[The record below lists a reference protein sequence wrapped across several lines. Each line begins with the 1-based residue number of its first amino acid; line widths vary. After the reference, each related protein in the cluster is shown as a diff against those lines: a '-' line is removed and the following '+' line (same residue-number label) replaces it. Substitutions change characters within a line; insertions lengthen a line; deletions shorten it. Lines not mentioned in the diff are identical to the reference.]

1 MQIAVSAPR
10 KRSPSDISIV
20 SQDPGLSS
28 LEELTAIK
36 IPPGHPPISFI
47 PLSFDVL
54 ISNGGQICS
63 QVSGIIEMHLEKKR
77 EKWGSLKFV

>member
-10 KRSPSDISIV
+10 NRSPSDISIV
-20 SQDPGLSS
+20 SQDPGLA
-28 LEELTAIK
+28 ELTVIK
-36 IPPGHPPISFI
+36 IPPGHPNLIHS